1 MHMEVTLNLNEDLVK
16 WYQKRSANFGLDLED
31 LVDFVLNAYA
41 KKTDPKKTA
50 AIPCRARAASGMS
63 EAEALQYVH
72 FPLEKRLWH
81 DARKHAEE
89 AEMDATEFLT
99 RMIDEFLSGRA

>member
-1 MHMEVTLNLNEDLVK
+1 MEVTLNLNDDLVK
-16 WYQKRSANFGLDLED
+16 WYKKRSANFGLDLDD

-50 AIPCRARAASGMS
+50 AIACRARAACGMS
-63 EAEALQYVH
+63 EVEALRYVH

-81 DARKHAEE
+81 GARELAEKTD
-89 AEMDATEFLT
+89 MDATEFLT
-99 RMIDEFLSGRA
+99 RVIDDFLSREKA